1 MESWIWRFLLPYNSI
16 SSYWLYGLFWVDKF
30 NLGWEITERDED
42 EGHEKNPA
50 ETLTDE
56 EIQKLT
62 DLENQLIDL
71 GKGIAW
77 S

>member
-1 MESWIWRFLLPYNSI
+1 
-16 SSYWLYGLFWVDKF
+16 LYGLFWVDKF
-30 NLGWEITERDED
+30 NLGWEITERDQD
-42 EGHEKNPA
+42 EGHEQKTA

-71 GKGIAW
+71 GKGIA
-77 S
+77 

>member
-1 MESWIWRFLLPYNSI
+1 
-16 SSYWLYGLFWVDKF
+16 LYGLFWVDKF

-71 GKGIAW
+71 GKGIA
-77 S
+77 